1 MSRLRTFGTIAV
13 MAIGLATTPAMAH
26 PKLLSASPA
35 ADASGSPAPKEIKL
49 NFSEGVIAK
58 FSGLELKDE
67 SGKTVS
73 TGVLATDPKD
83 QKQLIVSL
91 PEPLVPGR
99 YTVNWH
105 AVSEDT
111 HRVKGQYSFTINR

>member
-1 MSRLRTFGTIAV
+1 MLRLRTLGTIAV
-13 MAIGLATTPAMAH
+13 MAIGLAATPAMAH
-26 PKLLSASPA
+26 PKLLSANPA
-35 ADASGSPAPKEIKL
+35 ADGSSTAPKEIKL

-58 FSGLELKDE
+58 FSGLELKDD
-67 SGKTVS
+67 SGKAVS
-73 TGVLATDPKD
+73 TGVPVTDPKD

-91 PEPLVPGR
+91 PEPLAAGR

-111 HRVKGQYSFTINR
+111 HRVKGQYSFTVSH